1 MGQER
6 QHDFKTATV
15 SQSLPSPGV
24 KLNAAILWQLRR
36 AISRQLLHP
45 EQTDRS
51 AFRYDASRI
60 ASCRSRLFGVDDM
73 RNIVA
78 TAIGVVALFALANV
92 HPVNATTPAPGDVP
106 LVLASAD
113 IQTPSNDQVV
123 ELAERSMRIF
133 MASVREKSMQGLW
146 THSSARFREKFSA
159 AQLDKVFKN
168 FYDLTITGD
177 PLAGKSP
184 IFTAGPMINEDSNLV
199 VDGYYA
205 TTPWRVSFHL
215 TFIMEG
221 RSWKLVGINVSAKP
235 PPAPD
240 LSSPQETSGE
250 PTFQSL

>member
-1 MGQER
+1 
-6 QHDFKTATV
+6 
-15 SQSLPSPGV
+15 
-24 KLNAAILWQLRR
+24 
-36 AISRQLLHP
+36 
-45 EQTDRS
+45 
-51 AFRYDASRI
+51 
-60 ASCRSRLFGVDDM
+60 M
-73 RNIVA
+73 RNIG
-78 TAIGVVALFALANV
+78 AIAVVVAFALAYV

-113 IQTPSNDQVV
+113 IRPPSNDLAV
-123 ELAERSMRIF
+123 ELADRSMRIF
-133 MASVREKSMQGLW
+133 IASVREKSMQGLW
-146 THSSARFREKFSA
+146 THSSARFREKFSV
-159 AQLDKVFKN
+159 AQLDKVFKS
-168 FYDLTITGD
+168 FYDVTITGD

-240 LSSPQETSGE
+240 LSSPQTPGE
-250 PTFQSL
+250 PPSQSL

>member
-1 MGQER
+1 
-6 QHDFKTATV
+6 
-15 SQSLPSPGV
+15 
-24 KLNAAILWQLRR
+24 
-36 AISRQLLHP
+36 
-45 EQTDRS
+45 
-51 AFRYDASRI
+51 
-60 ASCRSRLFGVDDM
+60 M
-73 RNIVA
+73 RNIGAMVIA
-78 TAIGVVALFALANV
+78 VVALFALANV

-146 THSSARFREKFSA
+146 THSSARFREKFPVP
-159 AQLDKVFKN
+159 QLDKVFKN
-168 FYDLTITGD
+168 FYDLKITGD

-235 PPAPD
+235 PPRSGSQFSSGDFRGAAFPITVARPPAAWSSVIPD
-240 LSSPQETSGE
+240 WLQLSCRAFAICLQCRRQRAEIGKSQVRLMQGQPLVTADQGHRR
-250 PTFQSL
+250 QG